1 MTTSQSEKID
11 LKSEFLFAEKS
22 RGILTVRFDR
32 PERKNAMTTEMYHG
46 VKRACRVAES
56 DREIDFVVLTG
67 TGDYFCVGGEMGGK
81 HEGGVIDGFT
91 DQLDVTPFVQIERC
105 PKLVI
110 AKINGMCQGGGLVM
124 TLMSDLSIA
133 AESAKFRVPELL
145 RGVADPFVAG
155 RLASRVGMARAKH
168 LMFTAQYF
176 SAQEALAMGL
186 IGRVVAADELDAAVA
201 ETIEQARL
209 TGPKA
214 RREVKRTFNRQ
225 LPELEMAMF
234 QDSLGDEECIEAFRA
249 FVEKRKPRWAGGGD
263 E

>member
-1 MTTSQSEKID
+1 
-11 LKSEFLFAEKS
+11 
-22 RGILTVRFDR
+22 
-32 PERKNAMTTEMYHG
+32 
-46 VKRACRVAES
+46 
-56 DREIDFVVLTG
+56 
-67 TGDYFCVGGEMGGK
+67 
-81 HEGGVIDGFT
+81 
-91 DQLDVTPFVQIERC
+91 
-105 PKLVI
+105 
-110 AKINGMCQGGGLVM
+110 
-124 TLMSDLSIA
+124 
-133 AESAKFRVPELL
+133 
-145 RGVADPFVAG
+145 
-155 RLASRVGMARAKH
+155 
-168 LMFTAQYF
+168 MFTAQYF